1 MTSNKI
7 TEILINHQPLLMYDG
22 ECALCNHLIQF
33 YLRREKKQ
41 ELNFV
46 PLDSAPAQLL
56 IEHFELKTTK
66 DSMVLI
72 RGYNAYI
79 KSCAALRLCGYMKG
93 LWPLM
98 QVFLIIPPFLRNLL
112 YVFVAKRRMRWFGIQ
127 QSCMN
132 IAGFRKERF
141 LN

>member
-1 MTSNKI
+1 MDTNNIAELLLQK
-7 TEILINHQPLLMYDG
+7 QPLLMYDG
-22 ECALCNHLIQF
+22 DCALCNHLIQF
-33 YLRREKKQ
+33 YLEREKKQ

-46 PLDSAPAQLL
+46 PLDSPTALAL
-56 IEHFELKTTK
+56 IKHFELTNTK

-72 RGYNAYI
+72 RDYNAYI

-98 QVFLIIPPFLRNLL
+98 KIFLIIPPFLRNMV
-112 YVFVAKRRMRWFGIQ
+112 YDFVAKRRIKWFGVQ
-127 QSCMN
+127 DSCMN
-132 IAGFRKERF
+132 INGFRKERF

>member
-1 MTSNKI
+1 MNPNPL
-7 TEILINHQPLLMYDG
+7 TEILLNKQPLLLYDG
-22 ECALCNHLIQF
+22 DCALCNHLIQF
-33 YLRREKKQ
+33 YLRREIKQ

-46 PLDSAPAQLL
+46 PLDSPTGHLL
-56 IEHFELKTTK
+56 IQYFELTNPK

-79 KSCAALRLCGYMKG
+79 KSCAALRLSGYMKG

-98 QVFLIIPPFLRNLL
+98 QVFLIIPPFMRNLV
-112 YVFVAKRRMRWFGIQ
+112 YDFVAKRRMKWFGIQ

-132 IAGFRKERF
+132 VSGFRKERF

>member
-1 MTSNKI
+1 MKQSSI
-7 TEILINHQPLLMYDG
+7 TDILLHKQPLMMYDG

-33 YLRREKKQ
+33 YLKREKAQ
-41 ELNFV
+41 DLNFV
-46 PLDSAPAQLL
+46 SLDSPTAHLL
-56 IEHFELKTTK
+56 TQHFELKSTL

-98 QVFLIIPPFLRNLL
+98 QVFLIIPPFLRNWV
-112 YVFVAKRRMRWFGIQ
+112 YDFVAKRRIKWFGLQ
-127 QSCMN
+127 QACMN
-132 IAGFRKERF
+132 ISGFRKERF
-141 LN
+141 IN